1 MIKAS
6 LAQAISA
13 ISMALV
19 IGLGTVQASDDE
31 AAVRA
36 VAMNYLLGFYDEKP
50 ELLEAAL
57 SPELK
62 KLGWGS
68 RQEDGN
74 RGGPHHMSKE
84 RALEIAAS
92 FGEYAKISENSHR
105 KVVIF
110 EVLDKVASVKV
121 EAVWG
126 IDYMHLAKNN
136 GKWQIYNVIWQSW
149 PDGKAVD

>member
-1 MIKAS
+1 MISKMSKPAI
-6 LAQAISA
+6 LAIAV
-13 ISMALV
+13 L
-19 IGLGTVQASDDE
+19 GLSFTATAQSNDE

-36 VAMNYLLGFYDEKP
+36 AAMNYLRGFYYGET
-50 ELLEAAL
+50 ELLEKSL

-68 RQEDGN
+68 RRENGE
-74 RGGPHHMSKE
+74 RSGPHHMTRE
-84 RALEIAAS
+84 RALAYEHH
-92 FGEYAKISENSHR
+92 EELSEGTHK
-105 KVVIF
+105 KVVVF
-110 EVLDKVASVKV
+110 EVLDKIASVKV

-126 IDYMHLAKNN
+126 IDYMHMAKND

>member
-1 MIKAS
+1 MIINQVKAAIFS
-6 LAQAISA
+6 VAALGLSFTANAQSN
-13 ISMALV
+13 
-19 IGLGTVQASDDE
+19 DE
-31 AAVRA
+31 AAVREA
-36 VAMNYLLGFYDEKP
+36 AMNYLRGFYYGET
-50 ELLEAAL
+50 ELLDKAL

-68 RQEDGN
+68 RRENGE
-74 RGGPHHMSKE
+74 RSGPHHMTRE
-84 RALEIAAS
+84 RALAYEHH
-92 FGEYAKISENSHR
+92 EELSESAHK
-105 KVVIF
+105 KVIVF

-126 IDYMHLAKNN
+126 IDYMHLAKNE